1 MAAGIVS
8 LSELDR
14 GDVALAGGKGANL
27 GELARAGFPVPPG
40 FVVAAPAYLDAVD
53 QSGARARLAEI
64 TRAAISALPDELTG
78 LAAEARG
85 LLEATPVPEA
95 LARAAADALAALGE
109 DVWVAVRSSATAE
122 DTAETSFAGM
132 NETFTNVRGADALLD
147 RIRACWRSLYGDRV
161 VAYRA
166 ERRLDAEPAIA
177 VVVQVM
183 IDADRAGVMFTVD
196 PADRDRLTIEGAFG
210 LGEVVVSGAVEPDT
224 CRVDRATGA
233 LRELRIGHK
242 ARRIVRGGAGDV
254 HEELEGAAACA
265 RVLDDDEIARV
276 ADIGMRIERHY
287 GAPQDIEWAFAA
299 GELFIVQ
306 SRPITTLARAASP
319 AGGASTGAGAGSP
332 AEVPLLSGLGVG
344 DRRATGRVRVLGSP
358 ADGARLADGEVLV
371 APMTSP
377 DWVPALRRAAALV
390 TDAGGSTCHAAI
402 VAREL
407 GLPAVVGT
415 RRATSV
421 LRDGDI
427 VTVDASSGRVHR
439 GALPDTGSSAAL
451 VHVAATAPAVPASAG
466 GVPGAPGGGVLDAA
480 VLPLATKLYV
490 NLARAERAAAAAALP
505 VDGVGLLRAEFLL
518 TDALAGVHPRRLVA
532 TGRGNEF
539 VERLTGPLTTIA
551 SAFGTRPVIYRT
563 TDFRTNEF
571 RGLEGGAEAE
581 PVEENPMI
589 GYRGCFRYVT
599 DPATFA
605 LELEAIARVR
615 EQHPNVH
622 VMIPF
627 VRTAWELEACLRLID
642 QSPLG
647 HDRTLERWIM
657 AEVPSVVPRLA
668 DYAAMG
674 IHGVSIGSNDLT
686 QLMLGVDRD
695 SETCAEL
702 FDESDAAVL
711 WAIEQI
717 VTQCNALGLTSSLC
731 GQAPSNRPEF
741 AEHLVRFGITSVSVD
756 PDAVGRTRAVLARA
770 EHRLLVDAA
779 RRNLATGGPG
789 A

>member
-1 MAAGIVS
+1 MAAGILS

-27 GELARAGFPVPPG
+27 GELAGAGFPVPPG

-53 QSGARARLAEI
+53 QSGVRGRLAAI
-64 TRAAISALPDELTG
+64 TRAAVGATPETLVG

-85 LLEATPVPEA
+85 LLDTTSVPEA
-95 LARAAADALAALGE
+95 LARAATDALAGLGP

-132 NETFTNVRGADALLD
+132 NETFTNVRGADDLLD

-196 PADRDRLTIEGAFG
+196 PADRDHLTIEGAFG

-224 CRVDRATGA
+224 YRIDRATGA

-242 ARRIVRGGAGDV
+242 DRRIVRGVGGDV
-254 HEELEGAAACA
+254 REELVGAAAYA

-276 ADIGMRIERHY
+276 ADIGMRIEQHY

-299 GELFIVQ
+299 GELFVVQ
-306 SRPITTLARAASP
+306 SRPITTLASTAAHGP
-319 AGGASTGAGAGSP
+319 GAGADAP
-332 AEVPLLSGLGVG
+332 AEPPVLTGLGVG
-344 DRRATGRVRVLGSP
+344 DRRATGRVRVLTSP
-358 ADGARLADGEVLV
+358 AEGARLLDGEVLV

-415 RRATSV
+415 RRATTV
-421 LRDGDI
+421 LRDGDL
-427 VTVDASSGRVHR
+427 VTVDAASGRVHR
-439 GALPDTGSSAAL
+439 GALPDAGSSAAL

-466 GVPGAPGGGVLDAA
+466 GGAPPRGTAGPAPEAV

-532 TGRGNEF
+532 TGRGDEF
-539 VERLTGPLTTIA
+539 VDRLVAPLTTIA
-551 SAFGTRPVIYRT
+551 AAFGTRPVIYRT

-581 PVEENPMI
+581 PLEENPMI

-605 LELEAIARVR
+605 LELEALARVR
-615 EQHPNVH
+615 EEHPNVH

-695 SETCAEL
+695 SDTCAEL

-717 VTQCNALGLTSSLC
+717 VTQCNTLGLTSSLC

-741 AEHLVRFGITSVSVD
+741 AEHLVRYGITSVSVD

-770 EHRLLVDAA
+770 EHRLLVEAA
-779 RRNLATGGPG
+779 RRDLAARGAGPG